1 MKLTLNVFTF
11 PPHCYCRCSYFSFA
25 ERCGTVQRKH
35 RRCIQRYLRFS
46 GTVVG
51 VFRVE
56 ALCQVQLESGNR
68 PYRRRN
74 AIHASAFVQLHPF
87 CSRVGNAAAQ
97 CGTSRGKRL
106 IIGAALNKF
115 LFSLVTQKGIDHPSK
130 LAGKRIGIVNFGGSN
145 ELAVALNQRR
155 LDF

>member
-1 MKLTLNVFTF
+1 MKITLNVLTKAS
-11 PPHCYCRCSYFSFA
+11 PPYGIDFSAAFLLSLPCFAFA
-25 ERCGTVQRKH
+25 ERHGTVQRKH
-35 RRCIQRYLRFS
+35 RRCIQRRLGFS
-46 GTVVG
+46 GTVVD

-87 CSRVGNAAAQ
+87 CSRVG
-97 CGTSRGKRL
+97 
-106 IIGAALNKF
+106 GAALNKF
-115 LFSLVTQKGIDHPSK
+115 PFSLVTQKGIDHPSK